1 LCFRCIYLSPHK
13 QVRPTEGEDIYNE
26 NIKSFFVEMG
36 AMVRCDNGGDDGDMT
51 TKAIKVVLVATLQLM
66 EGVATQESSG
76 KHFSYPFTCFR

>member
-51 TKAIKVVLVATLQLM
+51 TKAINVVLVATLQLM

>member
-1 LCFRCIYLSPHK
+1 MG
-13 QVRPTEGEDIYNE
+13 PTEGEDIYSE

-66 EGVATQESSG
+66 EG
-76 KHFSYPFTCFR
+76 